1 MLIPDTLTIAAVV
14 LGFVL
19 GGAVKGALGLGMPV
33 VVLALL
39 APLIGLKSA
48 IAVMIVP
55 SIASNIWQALAGPSL
70 GALIR
75 RLWPFLGGAQIG
87 IWIGVGVLAGAQT
100 DTLEVLLGTL
110 LAAYSAFALLTPQ
123 LPPPGR
129 REVWMSPLAG
139 GAGGVLFG
147 MTGIFI
153 VPGIL
158 YLQTLGLGRDRFVQA
173 LGITFLTIST
183 GLALAMGSHDLISP
197 DLALLSAGA
206 VVPAFVGL
214 WLGQRL
220 RHRISEDLFRR
231 VFFIALLVVGIVMIA
246 RAAG

>member
-1 MLIPDTLTIAAVV
+1 MPDALTILAVAT
-14 LGFVL
+14 GFLL

-33 VVLALL
+33 VALAVLT
-39 APLIGLKSA
+39 PLIGLKSA
-48 IAVMIVP
+48 VAVMILP
-55 SIASNIWQALAGPSL
+55 SIVSNIWQAFAGPSL
-70 GALIR
+70 GALVR
-75 RLWPFLGGAQIG
+75 RLWPFLGAAQLG
-87 IWIGVGVLAGAQT
+87 IWIGVGVLADADT
-100 DTLEVLLGTL
+100 DALEVVLGTL
-110 LAAYSAFALLTPQ
+110 LAAYAAFALLTPQ

-173 LGITFLTIST
+173 LGLTFLTIST
-183 GLALAMGSHDLISP
+183 GLALALGGHDLVTPQI
-197 DLALLSAGA
+197 AALSAGA
-206 VVPAFVGL
+206 VIPAFTGL

-231 VFFIALLVVGIVMIA
+231 IFFIALLVVGFTMIA
-246 RAAG
+246 KAVG